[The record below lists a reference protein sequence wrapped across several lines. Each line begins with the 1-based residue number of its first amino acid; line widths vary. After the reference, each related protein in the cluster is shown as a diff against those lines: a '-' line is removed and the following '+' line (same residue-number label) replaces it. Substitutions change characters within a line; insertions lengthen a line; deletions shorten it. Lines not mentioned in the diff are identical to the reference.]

1 MERSTRGVQVTE
13 ESNATAA
20 VLNQL
25 RASFYLLF
33 SRSFSRELD
42 RDTLKSM
49 EKASEALI
57 EAFDLLEISLDKD
70 FQTGRNLLRIFFEQ
84 IRHEDDKTV
93 IADLARGY
101 ASLFLGVGSKTVSPC
116 ESLYRSEARR
126 LFQSSHFEVQ
136 RAYQEIGMIKNEQ
149 YNEPDDHIAVELSY
163 MARLCELA
171 QEALGESPDRSAH
184 YLCLQKE
191 FLEKH
196 LLSWIPDFSRD
207 LLEATDS
214 PFYRGTAHLLNGYI
228 KLDNQLIESMI
239 QEIDPTAYFDSE
251 GGKRRTRFIPEN
263 K

>member
-1 MERSTRGVQVTE
+1 MTE

-49 EKASEALI
+49 DKASETLI
-57 EAFDLLEISLDKD
+57 EAFDLLEISLEKD
-70 FQTGRNLLRIFFEQ
+70 FQTGRKLLRTFFEQ
-84 IRHEDDKTV
+84 IRHEDEKGV
-93 IADLARGY
+93 ITDLARCY

-116 ESLYRSEARR
+116 ESIYRSDARR

-149 YNEPDDHIAVELSY
+149 YREPDDHIAVELSY
-163 MARLCELA
+163 MARLCGLT
-171 QEALGESPDRSAH
+171 QEALGESPERSAH
-184 YLCLQKE
+184 YLRLQRD
-191 FLEKH
+191 FMEKH
-196 LLSWIPDFSRD
+196 LLPWVPDFSRH

-214 PFYRGTAHLLNGYI
+214 PFYRAMAYLLNGYI
-228 KLDNQLIESMI
+228 KADNQLIESMI
-239 QEIDPTAYFDSE
+239 QDI
-251 GGKRRTRFIPEN
+251 
-263 K
+263 